1 MIKLFDTTLR
11 DGSQAEGISFSPH
24 DKLRVALE
32 LDRLGVQYIE
42 GGWPGSN
49 PKDNQ
54 FFQEARKL
62 KFKHAKLVAFG
73 STRRKGISAS
83 HDSNLKAIVASK
95 SPCRLHLRKILG
107 HAGHARAAHDAGGK
121 PGHDPGLHSFS
132 EIEKDGSDL

>member
-1 MIKLFDTTLR
+1 MTTKNTTIKLFDTTLR
-11 DGSQAEGISFSPH
+11 DGAQAEGISFSPH

-54 FFQEARKL
+54 FFSAARKI
-62 KFKHAKLVAFG
+62 KFKNAKLVAFG

-83 HDSNLKAIVASK
+83 KDANLKAIALSKAPVACIFGK
-95 SPCRLHLRKILG
+95 S
-107 HAGHARAAHDAGGK
+107 
-121 PGHDPGLHSFS
+121 
-132 EIEKDGSDL
+132 